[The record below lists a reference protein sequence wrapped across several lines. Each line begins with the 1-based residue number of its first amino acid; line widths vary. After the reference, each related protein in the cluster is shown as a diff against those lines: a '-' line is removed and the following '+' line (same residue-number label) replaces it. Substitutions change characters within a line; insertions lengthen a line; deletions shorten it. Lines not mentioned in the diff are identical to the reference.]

1 MESFRTTIKCL
12 VASGFIS
19 VCATL
24 CSADRSDQ
32 IKLLYNELATS
43 DVEKFAA
50 IEREIKLLWSLSGSP
65 GVDFLYRRG
74 ENSFQAQRFDVA
86 AQHFSAVIEMAPK
99 FASGWHGRARAY
111 KQLGYFGP
119 AIEDL
124 QAALRLDAMHY
135 PSLVLL
141 GEVFEYFER
150 PDLAF
155 NAYSKVLTI
164 HPFLEDV
171 KSARDRV
178 ASATGE
184 KTL

>member
-1 MESFRTTIKCL
+1 
-12 VASGFIS
+12 
-19 VCATL
+19 
-24 CSADRSDQ
+24 
-32 IKLLYNELATS
+32 
-43 DVEKFAA
+43 
-50 IEREIKLLWSLSGSP
+50 
-65 GVDFLYRRG
+65 
-74 ENSFQAQRFDVA
+74 
-86 AQHFSAVIEMAPK
+86 
-99 FASGWHGRARAY
+99 GRARAY

-178 ASATGE
+178 A
-184 KTL
+184 